1 MKKAL
6 DIIQLEDN
14 RVISYSHKF
23 DDTIIRSY
31 DIRGVY
37 NETLFETDAI
47 HIGRLFGLKVGK
59 KRKVNIC
66 CDGRLS
72 SPSLKKNLIK
82 GLLEVGVDVCDIGIG
97 PTPLLYFSCYEN
109 NASGGI
115 MITGSHNPKNHNG
128 FKFVLENM
136 PFYGEDLLTLS
147 NKAND
152 YHFNSKKGCLV
163 KANYKAQYLS
173 RIFKNFEIK
182 KKLRIVWDAGNGS
195 AGELMS
201 QIAQKVNKENILL
214 FDDIDGNF
222 PNHHPDPSD
231 VKNLKDCIDS
241 IIEEKLDLG
250 IAFDGDGDRIGVV
263 DDRGRPIPG
272 DKLLLLFSKDI
283 LLEKKCTII
292 GDVKCSQVLFDE
304 IEKDGGKAIISKT
317 GHSHVKESIKKN
329 KADLAGE
336 MSGHIFFNLDY
347 FGFDD
352 ALYSAIKLL
361 KILDKRN
368 KKLSEL
374 IDELPSAFNTPEI
387 RIGCNDSEKF
397 NLIKQIIS
405 SQKQKNNKIIDID
418 GIRVVSDS
426 GWWLLRASNTQAEL
440 VLRCEADSKKNLKKQ
455 LLFTKDAISEFN
467 LELSDK
473 ILVENYI

>member
-1 MKKAL
+1 MEGSK
-6 DIIQLEDN
+6 
-14 RVISYSHKF
+14 VINYSHKF

-31 DIRGVY
+31 DIRGIY
-37 NETLFETDAI
+37 GETLFETDAI

-59 KRKVNIC
+59 KKKVNIC
-66 CDGRLS
+66 YDGRLS
-72 SPSLKKNLIK
+72 SPNLKNNLIK
-82 GLLEVGVDVCDIGIG
+82 GLLEVGVDVCDIGVG
-97 PTPLLYFSCYEN
+97 PTPLLYYSCYEN

-115 MITGSHNPKNHNG
+115 MVTGSHNPKNHNG
-128 FKFVLENM
+128 FKFVLQNM
-136 PFYGEDLLTLS
+136 PFFGEDLISLS

-152 YHFNSKKGCLV
+152 YYFSAERGCFSE
-163 KANYKAQYLS
+163 ANYKDQYLS
-173 RIFKNFEIK
+173 RILKDLKIK

-201 QIAQKVNKENILL
+201 KIAQKINKDNILL

-231 VKNLKDCIDS
+231 VENLKDCIDF
-241 IIEEKLDLG
+241 IKEEKLDLG

-263 DDRGRPIPG
+263 DDEGRPIPG

-283 LLEKKCTII
+283 LVEKKCTII

-329 KADLAGE
+329 NADLAGE
-336 MSGHIFFNLDY
+336 MSGHIFFNLNY

-361 KILDKRN
+361 EILDK
-368 KKLSEL
+368 KKKKT
-374 IDELPSAFNTPEI
+374 F
-387 RIGCNDSEKF
+387 
-397 NLIKQIIS
+397 
-405 SQKQKNNKIIDID
+405 
-418 GIRVVSDS
+418 GINR
-426 GWWLLRASNTQAEL
+426 
-440 VLRCEADSKKNLKKQ
+440 
-455 LLFTKDAISEFN
+455 
-467 LELSDK
+467 
-473 ILVENYI
+473 